1 MQKYNKIKQVLAFVV
16 IAVASYLTVVIA
28 VKYHRLK
35 SPADM
40 LSDLPENIDLSLQKV
55 HYTNTKDGVLQWD
68 LLARKVD
75 YYNNSGVIR
84 FSQAEMV
91 LFGKGG
97 SGKYTL
103 VADTADYH
111 KKSGDVELVG
121 NITSTNE
128 SGMTFSTGHL
138 DYSASRSLVTT
149 DDPVRLED
157 TTLTV
162 EGRGMELRLDTR
174 KLRVLHNVT
183 AVIRTRK
190 K

>member
-1 MQKYNKIKQVLAFVV
+1 MQKFNKIKQILAFVV
-16 IAVASYLTVVIA
+16 IAAASCLTVAIV

-35 SPADM
+35 SPAEM
-40 LSDLPENIDLSLQKV
+40 LSDLPKNIDLSLQKV

-68 LLARKVD
+68 LLAHKVD
-75 YYNNSGVIR
+75 YYNNSGVIK
-84 FSQAEMV
+84 FTQAEMV
-91 LFGKGG
+91 LFAKGD
-97 SGKYTL
+97 SGKYAL

-111 KKSGDVELVG
+111 KKSGDVKLVG
-121 NITSTNE
+121 NITATNE

-138 DYSASRSLVTT
+138 DYFASRSLVST
-149 DDPVRLED
+149 DDRVRLED
-157 TTLTV
+157 ASLTV
-162 EGRGMELRLDTR
+162 EGTGMELSLNTR

>member
-1 MQKYNKIKQVLAFVV
+1 MQKFNKIKQVLALVV
-16 IAVASYLTVVIA
+16 IAAAAYLTVVIA

-35 SPADM
+35 GPVDI
-40 LSDLPENIDLSLQKV
+40 LSDLPKNIDLSLQKV

-75 YYNNSGVIR
+75 YYNDSGIIR

-103 VADTADYH
+103 VAGTADYL
-111 KKSGDVELVG
+111 KKTGDVKLVG
-121 NITSTNE
+121 NVSANNE
-128 SGMTFSTGHL
+128 AGLTFTTGHL
-138 DYSASRSLVTT
+138 EYSASRSLVST
-149 DDPVRLED
+149 DDKVRLED
-157 TTLTV
+157 ASMIV
-162 EGRGMELRLDTR
+162 EGTGMELRLDSR
-174 KLRVLHNVT
+174 KLKVLHNVT
-183 AVIRTRK
+183 AVIQTRK

>member
-1 MQKYNKIKQVLAFVV
+1 MQKFNKIKQVLAFVV
-16 IAVASYLTVVIA
+16 IAAASYLTVVIA
-28 VKYHRLK
+28 LKYHRLK
-35 SPADM
+35 SPAEM
-40 LSDLPENIDLSLQKV
+40 LSDLPKNIDLSMQKV
-55 HYTNTKDGVLQWD
+55 HYTNTKDGILQWD

-75 YYNNSGVIR
+75 YYNSTGVIK
-84 FSQAEMV
+84 FSQPEMV

-103 VADTADYH
+103 LADTADYH
-111 KKSGDVELVG
+111 KKSGDVKLVG
-121 NITSTNE
+121 NVKASNE

-138 DYSASRSLVTT
+138 DYFASRSLVST
-149 DDPVRLED
+149 DDRVHLED
-157 TTLTV
+157 ISLTV
-162 EGRGMELRLDTR
+162 DGTGMELKLDTK